1 VLRILVVVTAVLALG
16 GCQQKPRPVPTAAQV
31 RSHYDYKGR
40 MRVDMNGNVAEITV
54 NQPVDQLRQGGTLW
68 AKVGPYI
75 FLFTN
80 DTEDLFQDFPGLA
93 GVRVITRMQPGG
105 HEIARAMLPRDT
117 LSDVTW
123 KRSLNLAAHARKEG
137 TDNPER
143 IADLIQWG
151 EDHTQ
156 FRYNPRYVPN
166 S

>member
-1 VLRILVVVTAVLALG
+1 
-16 GCQQKPRPVPTAAQV
+16 
-31 RSHYDYKGR
+31 
-40 MRVDMNGNVAEITV
+40 MNGNVAEITV